1 MNHSVNKLRVIII
14 AIVIVIAFIT
24 NIFHLYKMQVVD
36 QNLYQKKAH
45 AVSSRSTSIKAPRGE
60 IYDSN
65 FDIPYVDNTES
76 FTVLVNPATVG
87 KDNYNII
94 ISKLAQI
101 LDLSENFVEKKLP
114 LSIRSSFNNVKILDS
129 VSYSQIVEIA
139 EHIDELPGVVWESVP
154 IRKYNFTG
162 SISHILGY
170 VGEISP
176 SELQLLFN
184 EGYST
189 GDNIGKNGVEKQY
202 DRVLKG
208 EKGVKFKT
216 VDVQG
221 RKLEKKNIKKDINPK
236 SGKTLVLTIDRK
248 VQTLAEKSLG
258 NRKGS
263 IIVLRPHNG
272 EIVAM
277 VSYPWYEP
285 SEFNDPT
292 KNAFGR
298 ILLDEDKPLLNRAIQ
313 GYAPASTFKVVMS
326 AAILQEEAVPLDHS
340 VECNGRIFYGDR
352 YFGCWNRAGHGE
364 VDLGGALENSCNIFY
379 YTVGRDYLGID
390 KINSYA
396 RDFGFGQKT
405 GIDLPNET
413 SGQIP
418 TPEWTKRKYDIFW
431 TGGDTMN
438 VSIGQGKTLATPLQ
452 IANEVAYILN
462 KGVIYKP
469 HVVKE
474 IRDPVNK
481 SLIQAIPKEVLHKHT
496 YDNEVFDYIK
506 TYMRRVVT
514 DGTAKNT
521 FNHNIVEIAG
531 KTGTAQ
537 VGLKEKFHDW
547 FISYGPYDAEPE
559 DQYIVVTMI
568 EASNEIDRWRPWAP
582 KATSLVYEGIFAD
595 QNYEEVVNKLKP
607 YYLRE
612 VWQQ

>member
-1 MNHSVNKLRVIII
+1 MKHSINKIRVGVIAIIIII
-14 AIVIVIAFIT
+14 AFIF
-24 NIFHLYKMQVVD
+24 NLIHLYKMQVVD
-36 QNLYQKKAH
+36 KSLYQKKAT
-45 AVSSRSTSIKAPRGE
+45 AVSSRSTPIRAPRGE
-60 IYDSN
+60 IYDRN
-65 FDIPYVDNTES
+65 YDIPYVDNTES
-76 FTVLVNPATVG
+76 FTVLVNPASVG
-87 KDNYNII
+87 KNNYNFI
-94 ISKLAQI
+94 ISKLASI
-101 LDLSENFVEKKLP
+101 LGISESYVEAKLP
-114 LSIRSSFNNVKILDS
+114 KSIRRSYNNIEIMSS
-129 VSYSQIVEIA
+129 VSYDQIITIA
-139 EHIDELPGVVWESVP
+139 EHIDELPGVLWESIP
-154 IRKYNFTG
+154 IRNYQFKG

-170 VGEISP
+170 VGKISQ

-184 EGYST
+184 DGYIA
-189 GDNIGKNGVEKQY
+189 GDNIGKNGVEKHY
-202 DRVLKG
+202 DKILKG

-221 RKLEKKNIKKDINPK
+221 RKLDKKNIKKDINPK

-248 VQTLAEKSLG
+248 IQELAEKSLG
-258 NRKGS
+258 KRKGS

-285 SEFNDPT
+285 ADFYDPSR
-292 KNAFGR
+292 NAFGE
-298 ILLDEDKPLLNRAIQ
+298 ILLDENKPLLNRAIM

-326 AAILQEEAVPLDHS
+326 AAILQEEAVLLDHS
-340 VECNGRIFYGDR
+340 VECTGRIFYGDR
-352 YFGCWNRAGHGE
+352 HFHCWNRAGHGTL
-364 VDLGGALENSCNIFY
+364 DLGGALENSCNIFY
-379 YTVGRDYLGID
+379 FTVGRDYLGIE

-396 RDFGFGQKT
+396 LDFGFSQKT
-405 GIDLPNET
+405 GIDLPNEH
-413 SGQIP
+413 SGQFP
-418 TPEWTKRKYDIFW
+418 TPEWTKRRYDVFW

-452 IANEVAYILN
+452 VANEVAFILN
-462 KGVIYKP
+462 KGVVYKP

-474 IRDPVNK
+474 ICDPVTKNT
-481 SLIQAIPKEVLHKHT
+481 IQATPKEVLIKRS
-496 YDNEVFDYIK
+496 YDNKVYDYIK
-506 TYMRRVVT
+506 KYMRRVVT

-547 FISYGPYDAEPE
+547 FISYGPYDAKPE

-582 KATSLVYEGIFAD
+582 KATSLVYEGIFANLTY
-595 QNYEEVVNKLKP
+595 QEVVDKLKP

-612 VWQQ
+612 VWQ